1 MDTESAK
8 QEAQG
13 RRDLDPIEWAILGI
27 LIGGASLTLTIQ
39 KKIEDRRKAREAE
52 AERKATAGNLIRLDR
67 MRQILAELR
76 VFASTLPEM
85 GQLVVDES
93 KTGITRGSIEFRSEQ
108 EEERFNRGFESMLHG
123 IGRLNR
129 LIGEIDL
136 EGLPLSEK
144 DKADFVDRPI
154 ENIKQKTA
162 TAINPDTPP
171 TQRVNVII
179 DLLATYDVLIGDLK
193 RTLEASLKPSP

>member
-93 KTGITRGSIEFRSEQ
+93 KTGITRGSIGFRSEQ

>member
-1 MDTESAK
+1 
-8 QEAQG
+8 
-13 RRDLDPIEWAILGI
+13 
-27 LIGGASLTLTIQ
+27 
-39 KKIEDRRKAREAE
+39 
-52 AERKATAGNLIRLDR
+52 
-67 MRQILAELR
+67 
-76 VFASTLPEM
+76 
-85 GQLVVDES
+85 
-93 KTGITRGSIEFRSEQ
+93 
-108 EEERFNRGFESMLHG
+108 MLHG